1 MNTIKCPKCQHE
13 FPISEIVEDE
23 LRGKLEVKI
32 KKELEEKSSLELADL
47 QKQLVEKDLKMT
59 EFRSQ
64 ELKLR
69 EEKRKL
75 VEKEKDLEL
84 VVERRIDEER
94 KKVEELTLLKSSE
107 EHRLKD
113 LEKDKK
119 ISDMEKLVEEL
130 KRKSQQGSQQLQGE
144 VQELDLFAQLSSHF
158 PEDEIQGIAKGVH
171 GADIRQIVK
180 SKRGNICGVILWESK
195 RTKAWKDEWLI
206 KLKDDL
212 RAEKA
217 HIPVIVTSV
226 LPKEI
231 KNGLG
236 QKGGVYVCS
245 YQLSL
250 PLAELLH
257 KNLLEIAYQKFVGE
271 NRGGKADAIYGY
283 VTSHEFQQQI
293 EALAEVYREMQE
305 QTARERAAMERLWKA
320 REGQIQRLLSATV
333 NVYGKMQGLAGST
346 LGQVKG
352 LELEA
357 STFTTE

>member
-1 MNTIKCPKCQHE
+1 MNTIKCPKCRHE
-13 FPISEIVEDE
+13 FPISEIVESE

-32 KKELEEKSSLELADL
+32 KQELEEKSSLELADL
-47 QKQLVEKDLKMT
+47 QKQLVEKDLKMA
-59 EFRSQ
+59 EFRGQ

-69 EEKRKL
+69 EEKRRL
-75 VEKEKDLEL
+75 EEKEKDLEL
-84 VVERRIDEER
+84 SVERRIDEER

-107 EHRLKD
+107 DHRLKD

-144 VQELDLFAQLSSHF
+144 VQELDLKNNLVNKF
-158 PEDEIQGIAKGVH
+158 PEDEIEDVGKGVH
-171 GADIRQIVK
+171 GADIRQTVK
-180 SKRGNICGVILWESK
+180 SKRGNICGIILWESK
-195 RTKAWKDEWLI
+195 QTKAWKDEWLT

-217 HIPVIVTSV
+217 NIPVIVSTV

-236 QKGGVYVCS
+236 QKDGVYICS

-257 KNLLEIAYQKFVGE
+257 KNLLEIAYQKFVSQ
-271 NRGGKADAIYGY
+271 NRGNKADSIYAY
-283 VTSHEFQQQI
+283 VTGHEFRQQI
-293 EALAEVYREMQE
+293 EALAEVFSEMQR
-305 QTARERAAMERLWKA
+305 QTFKERAAMEKIWKSREAQVNRLFT
-320 REGQIQRLLSATV
+320 ATAGI
-333 NVYGKMQGLAGST
+333 YGTMQGLAGST
-346 LGQVKG
+346 MGSVKG
-352 LELEA
+352 LELE
-357 STFTTE
+357 SGE